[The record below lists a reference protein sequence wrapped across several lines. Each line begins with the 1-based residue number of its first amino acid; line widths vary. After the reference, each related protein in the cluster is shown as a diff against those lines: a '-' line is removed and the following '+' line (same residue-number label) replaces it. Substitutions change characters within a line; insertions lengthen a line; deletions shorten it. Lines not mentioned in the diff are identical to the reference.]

1 MASLVHMPDWVLHE
15 INTLI
20 FKFFWKGKRDLVA
33 RTVGCQPFLFR
44 GFSVVSI
51 KFKVWALH
59 VEWARHLLTCL
70 SWWANFLY
78 FHFRD
83 HLGADFDSSTFSRF
97 YRSFLSA
104 WCAVD
109 GGFSACHD
117 FLSIDCPS
125 GLTIIS
131 GSCYFHEVGLHL
143 PIV

>member
-1 MASLVHMPDWVLHE
+1 MASLVLMPDWALHE

-33 RTVGCQPFLFR
+33 RTVACQPFLFR

-70 SWWANFLY
+70 TWWAHFSYYY
-78 FHFRD
+78 FWVRRGASPLD
-83 HLGADFDSSTFSRF
+83 VLSRPADFDSSTLSRI

-104 WCAVD
+104 
-109 GGFSACHD
+109 
-117 FLSIDCPS
+117 
-125 GLTIIS
+125 
-131 GSCYFHEVGLHL
+131 
-143 PIV
+143 